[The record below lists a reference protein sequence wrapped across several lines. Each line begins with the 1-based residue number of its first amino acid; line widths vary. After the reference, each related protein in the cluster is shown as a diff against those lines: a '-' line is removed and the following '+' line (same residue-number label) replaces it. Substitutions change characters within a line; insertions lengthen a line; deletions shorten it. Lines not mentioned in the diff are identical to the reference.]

1 MSYIDVNIHVFP
13 IPILPP
19 TSLSTRS
26 LWVFPVHQA
35 RALVSCI
42 LPGLVICFTL
52 DNIHFSMLFSE
63 NIPSSP
69 SPTESKSLF
78 CTSMSLFLCFI
89 YCLSDLYYFLPS
101 TDFRFCLFFFF
112 LILLGGR
119 LGCLFEFCFSF
130 FFFFFWGRHVS
141 LCIPLRTALVTSHRF
156 CMVFVF
162 SLSSVSRYFLISF
175 LIASLADCFFRNLL
189 LSIHVIAFFFF
200 FFSFLSLCLS
210 SSFVLS
216 WWEKMFDKMLVLIS
230 IFLILLRHILLPN
243 TWSILENVL
252 CAFEKNVYYG
262 FF

>member
-1 MSYIDVNIHVFP
+1 MFLETYSFILMSNFFCIYYSQYSLFGISAVSVFSHLSHFLKFSLHPLSFLLGEPDQRFVNFVYFFKEPALGFIDFFLLIFFIIYFYQLEANYFTILQWFLSYIDVNIHVFP

-52 DNIHFSMLFSE
+52 DNIHFSMLFSQ

-130 FFFFFWGRHVS
+130 FFFFFEEDMYHYVS
-141 LCIPLRTALVTSHRF
+141 H
-156 CMVFVF
+156 
-162 SLSSVSRYFLISF
+162 
-175 LIASLADCFFRNLL
+175 
-189 LSIHVIAFFFF
+189 
-200 FFSFLSLCLS
+200 
-210 SSFVLS
+210 
-216 WWEKMFDKMLVLIS
+216 
-230 IFLILLRHILLPN
+230 
-243 TWSILENVL
+243 
-252 CAFEKNVYYG
+252 
-262 FF
+262 